1 MEIKF
6 YIIGGRKRRERDRDA
21 QRAKI
26 NVQPLAKTEEKFNK
40 NRTVKR
46 RLTPIIAFSS
56 DIVTCFALSTALATC
71 CWCCKPCY
79 HYRVVVTL
87 DRKIVRHTCQTE
99 SQRLTSCA
107 RNGSSWTIIAFNLL
121 AISVCKWNTNVIDQF
136 KLLFKIISFFSLF
149 GGDFEKFWKISKCF
163 TIMPSI
169 YFDIFSLF
177 LSLCFS
183 GIISYS
189 RFENTI
195 VQRELNSE
203 VIFGVKICSKGNY
216 VMRDHPLLAKCVFNP

>member
-1 MEIKF
+1 MK
-6 YIIGGRKRRERDRDA
+6 K
-21 QRAKI
+21 
-26 NVQPLAKTEEKFNK
+26 
-40 NRTVKR
+40 

-121 AISVCKWNTNVIDQF
+121 AISVCKWNANVIDEFFF
-136 KLLFKIISFFSLF
+136 KLSFQIVISLSFYFWRGSWKVNWNFLLDKTLENILRLRDIVFRYFFSS
-149 GGDFEKFWKISKCF
+149 D
-163 TIMPSI
+163 
-169 YFDIFSLF
+169 
-177 LSLCFS
+177 
-183 GIISYS
+183 
-189 RFENTI
+189 N
-195 VQRELNSE
+195 
-203 VIFGVKICSKGNY
+203 
-216 VMRDHPLLAKCVFNP
+216 LLLPIQKHDRPTQI